1 MWNRKIKIPQVLCVS
16 SHSHSIGKPRFN
28 SLFKADKMMHILLV
42 DDDPALLDLIRRF
55 LEREEEMQIDTCMS
69 CSEAIELLKAARYD
83 AIVLDYDLPG
93 MNGIDFLKA
102 VKSRG
107 DDIPIIIFTGKGREE
122 IVIKALN
129 YGADYY
135 LQKRGDPRL
144 NFLELL
150 YMIREAVRRHQTRL
164 ELKEGERRFRESLE
178 NARLIAFQTDRK
190 MNTTFCNAFLLT
202 LTGYERDELKG
213 VSWIE
218 KFIPSPD
225 WQKVE
230 QFFTSAMEGDL
241 NALYFTC
248 SIQTRDGNIRRIDL
262 NNTLL
267 RDADGNVTG
276 VSCIGQDITERE
288 KIEEEKAASEERLK
302 ILFEYAPYAYFITDI
317 KGTFLEGNRDAELLV
332 GYPRKDLIGKNF
344 LETGLLSPEE
354 VPKAISLL
362 ARHVEG
368 EPTGPV
374 EFVINRKDGSHVVVE
389 IRNHPVKVGGKAI
402 VLGSAHDVTGRE
414 SAEESLRRI
423 NAKLTLLNIITRHDI
438 LNTVTALLLYI
449 ELLKE
454 DPKDDTQKETLE
466 KVEVLAQAIKRQI
479 EFTKIYQDIGIEAP
493 QWQSVQHIISRE
505 AESAA
510 SHEVTLSSDIEHL
523 EVYADPLFENVI
535 HNLIDNSYRH
545 GGGVTSIWMTSL
557 QDETG
562 MKIVY
567 EDNGQGIP
575 AKEKEDI
582 FKRGYG
588 KNTGFGLFLSREILA
603 ITGLNIKETGTYG
616 KGARFEIRLPHG
628 CFRLAHKDLQE

>member
-1 MWNRKIKIPQVLCVS
+1 
-16 SHSHSIGKPRFN
+16 
-28 SLFKADKMMHILLV
+28 MMHILLV

-69 CSEAIELLKAARYD
+69 CSEAIEIHRRSRYD

-93 MNGIDFLKA
+93 MNGIDFLK
-102 VKSRG
+102 VIKSQG
-107 DDIPIIIFTGKGREE
+107 DDTPIIIFTGKGREE

-164 ELKEGERRFRESLE
+164 ELRESERRFRESLE
-178 NARLIAFQTDRK
+178 NARLIAFQMDRS
-190 MNTTFCNAFLLT
+190 MNITFCNAFLLT
-202 LTGYERDELKG
+202 LAGYERDELVG
-213 VSWIE
+213 GSFIQ
-218 KFIPSPD
+218 KFIPALD
-225 WQKVE
+225 RQKVE

-248 SIQTRDGNIRRIDL
+248 SIQTRDENVRRIDL

-267 RDADGNVTG
+267 RDSEGNVTG
-276 VSCIGQDITERE
+276 ISCIGQDITERE
-288 KIEEEKAASEERLK
+288 HMQEEKSESEERLK
-302 ILFEYAPYAYFITDI
+302 ILFEYAPYAYFITDT
-317 KGTFLEGNRDAELLV
+317 KGTFIDGNRAAELLV

-344 LETGLLSPEE
+344 LETGILSPEE

-368 EPTGPV
+368 KPSGPDV
-374 EFVINRKDGSHVVVE
+374 FRINRKDGTHVVVE
-389 IRNHPVKVGGKAI
+389 LRNQPVKIGGRSL
-402 VLGSAHDVTGRE
+402 VLGSAYDVTGRE
-414 SAEESLRRI
+414 SAEESLRRM

-454 DPKDDTQKETLE
+454 DPKDDAQKETLS

-479 EFTKIYQDIGIEAP
+479 EFTRIYQDIGIEAP
-493 QWQSVQHIISRE
+493 QWQDLGRIISRE
-505 AESAA
+505 SESAA
-510 SHEVTLSSDIEHL
+510 LHGVKMSSDITDL
-523 EVYADPLFENVI
+523 EIYADHLLENVI
-535 HNLIDNSYRH
+535 HNLIDNSFRH
-545 GGGVTSIWMTSL
+545 GGGVNAIWMTSL
-557 QDETG
+557 QDEAG

-582 FKRGYG
+582 FKRAYG
-588 KNTGFGLFLSREILA
+588 KNTGFGLFLAREILA
-603 ITGLNIKETGTYG
+603 ITGLAIKETGTYG
-616 KGARFEIRLPHG
+616 KGARFEIRVPHG
-628 CFRLAHKDLQE
+628 CFRHTNMEEQ

>member
-1 MWNRKIKIPQVLCVS
+1 
-16 SHSHSIGKPRFN
+16 
-28 SLFKADKMMHILLV
+28 MMHILLV

-55 LEREEEMQIDTCMS
+55 LEREEEMQIDACIS
-69 CSEAIELLKAARYD
+69 GSEAMEVLKNTRYD

-93 MNGIDFLKA
+93 MNGLEFLK
-102 VKSRG
+102 VIKGQG
-107 DDIPIIIFTGKGREE
+107 DETPIIIFTGKGREE

-150 YMIREAVRRHQTRL
+150 YMIREAVRRHESRR
-164 ELKEGERRFRESLE
+164 ELRESERRFRESLE
-178 NARLIAFQTDRK
+178 NARLIAFQIDRSLII
-190 MNTTFCNAFLLT
+190 TFCNTFLLT
-202 LTGYERDELKG
+202 LTGYERDELIG
-213 VSWIE
+213 MLCIDSLIPITE
-218 KFIPSPD
+218 K
-225 WQKVE
+225 QKVA
-230 QFFTSAMEGDL
+230 QLFTSAIEGDL

-248 SIQTRDGNIRRIDL
+248 SIKTKDGNIRRIDL

-267 RDADGNVTG
+267 RDPEGKVTG

-288 KIEEEKAASEERLK
+288 RIEEEKTASEERLK
-302 ILFEYAPYAYFITDI
+302 ILFEYAPYAYFLTDI
-317 KGTFLEGNRDAELLV
+317 KGTFVDGNRAAELLV
-332 GYPRKDLIGKNF
+332 GYSRKELIGKNF
-344 LETGLLSPEE
+344 LEAGLISPEE

-368 EPTGPV
+368 EPTGPE

-389 IRNHPVKVGGKAI
+389 LRNHPVKVGGRSL
-402 VLGSAHDVTGRE
+402 VLGSAHDVTSRQK
-414 SAEESLRRI
+414 AEESLRRM

-454 DPKDDTQKETLE
+454 DPKDDAQKETFS
-466 KVEVLAQAIKRQI
+466 KVEMLAQTIKRQI

-493 QWQSVQHIISRE
+493 QWQSLEQIIARE
-505 AESAA
+505 SSSA
-510 SHEVTLSSDIEHL
+510 SLHGLVMSSDIEHL
-523 EVYADPLFENVI
+523 EIYADPLLENVI
-535 HNLIDNSYRH
+535 HNLIDNSLRH

-557 QDETG
+557 QDEAG

-575 AKEKEDI
+575 SREKEEI

-603 ITGLNIKETGTYG
+603 ITGLTLKEAGTYG
-616 KGARFEIRLPHG
+616 KGARFEIRVPHG
-628 CFRLAHKDLQE
+628 CYRHTQKEEQGQDREKGT